1 MIQTAPLSPVITVS
15 RGPAS
20 PQAGAQVSV
29 TAVDFAGSFAK
40 ASDDATP
47 IAPPAPA
54 FAPSPAVI
62 ALADPAAPIGDG
74 LPEASA
80 PATTRQE
87 WAATGNGLPIP
98 VRADGV
104 TVAAAAAWQPMR
116 TSPLAME
123 LVATSS
129 PAPVDPT
136 AAAASAASMAA
147 SSVARPG
154 ARPAT
159 GRPAPA
165 TLSRPSAAVGR
176 DDAPDDTSE
185 EGEAGDGSASMTAGA
200 AIAAPSPAI
209 SAPDIA
215 DAPPPLAALPTKA
228 RLGRSEAD
236 TPAAAVS
243 TKTETLSQAVP
254 RSRSARRAK
263 LAGPPATAPLPVSTQ
278 RGTIPAGSV
287 PSPAAN
293 GLVSQGSPRPQRMLD
308 TRTPAAT
315 ISASEPLTSSRARP
329 ADARILPGGDPG
341 DMASPALPSASPS
354 PSPSPS
360 ASTSA
365 SPGRS
370 AFADA
375 TAPAPVAGLPNRSG
389 PDGSDPRLASTA
401 RKGSIQ
407 SAMPPS
413 GMPMAA
419 TDGLTPLSVRSPA
432 AQPAP
437 LATVVPASTEPP
449 LTIAG
454 KPPRGRA
461 SPPPI
466 SQADALV
473 RVPQDLPLV
482 PVSVSAP
489 APAMPA
495 LAAAV
500 MPTPGITASLAGMP
514 ASNPVAATAD
524 TPRWTARQ
532 ATASVAETPQ
542 PPLPSTASSILS
554 TMSQG
559 AATLASPSLPTI
571 AANAPVPPAATPAV
585 LAVDT
590 PSVASIPRWT
600 ATEAT
605 APVALAVA
613 RPELVQPQPGTVAS
627 AGRIFGAAIQAA
639 QTARSTRD
647 ADKTGSIDAASL
659 SATVAPSQPVAP
671 TAATQQAPLD
681 MRQERWPHA
690 MIARIEMIR
699 DAADATD
706 TRIRL
711 IPDALGAIDVSVK
724 TEGATVHVHFAAEQ
738 AATRTLLADA
748 QPRLAELAE
757 ARGLKLGQG
766 APGESSA
773 GGNPQRAPTPQQ
785 TPNRTTTMA
794 STLIADAAD
803 DIRIA

>member
-20 PQAGAQVSV
+20 PQAGAQISV

-98 VRADGV
+98 VRTDAV
-104 TVAAAAAWQPMR
+104 AAAAWQPMR

-136 AAAASAASMAA
+136 AAAASAASTTAA

-165 TLSRPSAAVGR
+165 MLSRPSSAVGR
-176 DDAPDDTSE
+176 DDAADDTSE

-236 TPAAAVS
+236 TAAAAVS
-243 TKTETLSQAVP
+243 TKAEALSQAVP

-293 GLVSQGSPRPQRMLD
+293 DLVSQGSPGPQTRLD

-315 ISASEPLTSSRARP
+315 ISASEPLTSSRARA

-341 DMASPALPSASPS
+341 DMASPALPSA
-354 PSPSPS
+354 SPSPS

-413 GMPMAA
+413 GMPLAA

-500 MPTPGITASLAGMP
+500 MPTPGITASPAGMP

-532 ATASVAETPQ
+532 ATASVAEKPQ

-590 PSVASIPRWT
+590 PSVASTPRWT

-647 ADKTGSIDAASL
+647 ADKTGSIDAVSL

-748 QPRLAELAE
+748 QPRLADRAE

-766 APGESSA
+766 APGESNA

-794 STLIADAAD
+794 STLITDAAD

>member
-20 PQAGAQVSV
+20 PQAGAQISV

-98 VRADGV
+98 VRTDAV
-104 TVAAAAAWQPMR
+104 AAAAWQPMR

-136 AAAASAASMAA
+136 AAAASAASTTAA

-165 TLSRPSAAVGR
+165 MLSRPSSAVGR
-176 DDAPDDTSE
+176 DDAADDTSE

-236 TPAAAVS
+236 TAAAAVS
-243 TKTETLSQAVP
+243 TKAEALSQAVP

-293 GLVSQGSPRPQRMLD
+293 DLVSQGSPGPQTRLD

-315 ISASEPLTSSRARP
+315 ISASEPLTSSRARA

-341 DMASPALPSASPS
+341 DMASPALPSA
-354 PSPSPS
+354 SPSPS

-413 GMPMAA
+413 GMPLAA

-500 MPTPGITASLAGMP
+500 MPTPGITASPAGMP

-532 ATASVAETPQ
+532 ATASVAEKPQ

-590 PSVASIPRWT
+590 PSVASTPRWT

-647 ADKTGSIDAASL
+647 ADKTGSIDAVSL

-766 APGESSA
+766 APGESNA

-794 STLIADAAD
+794 STLITDAAD